1 MFFTEPILAFIALYA
16 SFVYGI
22 VYFTLEAFPIVF
34 HEQRGYTLVASTLP
48 FLGVFVGVLSALLVN
63 LGNQPRYARA
73 LQRNNGNPVPEARLP
88 PLFIGGVCLV
98 VGLFWFG
105 WTAAPEYSWVLPVVA
120 GGKPPPLLFCAFIPT
135 YPGTY
140 SVSC

>member
-1 MFFTEPILAFIALYA
+1 MFFTEPILMLIAIYA

-34 HEQRGYTLVASTLP
+34 HEQRGYTLVVSTLP

-73 LQRNNGNPVPEARLP
+73 LERNNGHPVPEARLP

-105 WTAAPEYSWVLPVVA
+105 WTAAPQYSWGLPVVA
-120 GGKPPPLLFCAFIPT
+120 GGKINPLFTLYFHSI
-135 YPGTY
+135 YIL
-140 SVSC
+140 